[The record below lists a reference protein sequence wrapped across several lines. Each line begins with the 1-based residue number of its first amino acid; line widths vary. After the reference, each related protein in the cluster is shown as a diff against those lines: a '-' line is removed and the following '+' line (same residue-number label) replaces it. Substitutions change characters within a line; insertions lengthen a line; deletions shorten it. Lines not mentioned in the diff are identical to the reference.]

1 MNGEEYTG
9 YSDEELEALKARK
22 LAELKRR
29 MEEEQARRAQI
40 EAILRQI
47 LTPEARERL
56 NNLRLVKPELA
67 TALEEQL
74 IILAQQRRI
83 PIPVTD
89 DFLKRLLSELYEQ
102 TKRETKIT
110 FKRK

>member
-89 DFLKRLLSELYEQ
+89 DF
-102 TKRETKIT
+102 
-110 FKRK
+110 